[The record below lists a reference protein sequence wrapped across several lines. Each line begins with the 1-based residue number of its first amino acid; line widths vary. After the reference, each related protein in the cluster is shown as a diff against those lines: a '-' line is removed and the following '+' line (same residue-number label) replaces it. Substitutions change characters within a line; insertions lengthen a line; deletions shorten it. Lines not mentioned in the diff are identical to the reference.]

1 MDYKV
6 IKLVS
11 NLKWSSTK
19 ILEKDGTVRSSKQG
33 RSLVILTLS
42 FRDFTVQRSA
52 LKNDYVCN
60 SKGIEAMNFEREQD
74 RGIWGLCREEKKRKC
89 YIIIS
94 NI

>member
-1 MDYKV
+1 MEQHQNTGKRWNSKV
-6 IKLVS
+6 EQ
-11 NLKWSSTK
+11 T
-19 ILEKDGTVRSSKQG
+19 G

-60 SKGIEAMNFEREQD
+60 SKGIEAVNFGREQD